1 LVAACLLICPA
12 GGSLAAP
19 PPQDNRLAAADSW
32 SLSPE
37 LLAQGAGALVGF
49 GVYSLFVAPQV
60 TVAGGVVAVLGGR
73 LVAAT
78 LAGAGAMAG
87 TFVYDRWAGL
97 PLDYAYFWHRG
108 GFIGGVAAGIAAF
121 GLLGYPIEGGAS
133 WLGWAANRASILGS
147 GLMGAWAA
155 DSLVPGAGSVGQCEI
170 SSSGR

>member
-1 LVAACLLICPA
+1 MAIRAPSALVAACLLICPA

-19 PPQDNRLAAADSW
+19 PPQDNGQAAPGSW
-32 SLSPE
+32 NISPE

-49 GVYSLFVAPQV
+49 GVFSLFVAPQV
-60 TVAGGVVAVLGGR
+60 TVAEGVVAVLGGR

-87 TFVYDRWAGL
+87 TFVYDRWTGQ

-121 GLLGYPIEGGAS
+121 GLHGYPIDGGTS
-133 WLGWAANRASILGS
+133 WLGWAANRATILGS
-147 GLMGAWAA
+147 GLIGAWAA
-155 DSLVPGAGSVGQCEI
+155 DLWYQAPAQ
-170 SSSGR
+170 

>member
-1 LVAACLLICPA
+1 MAIRAPSALVAACLLICPA

-19 PPQDNRLAAADSW
+19 PPQDNGQAAPGSW
-32 SLSPE
+32 NISPE

-49 GVYSLFVAPQV
+49 GVFSLFVAPQV
-60 TVAGGVVAVLGGR
+60 TVAEGVVAVLGGR

-87 TFVYDRWAGL
+87 IFVYDRWAGQ

-121 GLLGYPIEGGAS
+121 GLLGYPIDGGTS
-133 WLGWAANRASILGS
+133 WLGWAANRATILGS
-147 GLMGAWAA
+147 GLIGAWAA
-155 DSLVPGAGSVGQCEI
+155 DLWYQAPAQ
-170 SSSGR
+170 

>member
-1 LVAACLLICPA
+1 MTRGALPALVAVCLLICPA

-19 PPQDNRLAAADSW
+19 PPQNNGQAAPESW
-32 SLSPE
+32 QISLE

-49 GVYSLFVAPQV
+49 GIFSLFVAPQV
-60 TVAGGVVAVLGGR
+60 TVAEGVVAVLGGR

-87 TFVYDRWAGL
+87 TFVYDRWAGQ

-121 GLLGYPIEGGAS
+121 GLLGYPIDGGAS

-155 DSLVPGAGSVGQCEI
+155 DHWYQAPA
-170 SSSGR
+170 R